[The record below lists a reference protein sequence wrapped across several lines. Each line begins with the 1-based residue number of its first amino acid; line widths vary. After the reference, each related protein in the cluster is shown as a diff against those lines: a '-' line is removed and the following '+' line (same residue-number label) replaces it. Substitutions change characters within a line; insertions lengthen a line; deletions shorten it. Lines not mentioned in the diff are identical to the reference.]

1 MLSCPKLGILTQTP
15 HEFSLMAIDGC
26 FSLVVFPCCFVR
38 SVVSL
43 EPLIILWDNFVDEE
57 WIQTVLKYNK
67 RVLNYNK
74 AQSSAM
80 WCVALNSPEAHKLR
94 AYLLLRGVAE
104 QPIIS
109 GSDLCVRGNKHD
121 NMIIRVQTPPV

>member
-1 MLSCPKLGILTQTP
+1 M
-15 HEFSLMAIDGC
+15 
-26 FSLVVFPCCFVR
+26 
-38 SVVSL
+38 VSL
-43 EPLIILWDNFVDEE
+43 EPLIISWDNFVDEA
-57 WIQTVLKYNK
+57 WINKVIKYNK
-67 RVLNYNK
+67 KVLNYNK

-109 GSDLCVRGNKHD
+109 GSDLCVRGNKQD
-121 NMIIRVQTPPV
+121 ILYACSPRQYDLLSLTLQVKE